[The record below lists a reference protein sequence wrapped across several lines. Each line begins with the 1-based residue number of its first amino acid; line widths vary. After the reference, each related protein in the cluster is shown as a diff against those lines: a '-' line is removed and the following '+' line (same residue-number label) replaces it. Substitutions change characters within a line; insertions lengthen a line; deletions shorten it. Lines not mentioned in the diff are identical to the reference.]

1 MLIFLPNLLLLTIN
15 IAFLKTQFQSI
26 FDIMNSLMRI
36 NDHLF
41 IILKTSLKSAI
52 TEPEQSIMSG
62 DIIMLQIYS

>member
-1 MLIFLPNLLLLTIN
+1 MLIFLFNLLPLTIN
-15 IAFLKTQFQSI
+15 IAFLKTRLQSI

>member
-1 MLIFLPNLLLLTIN
+1 MLIFLPNLLPLTIN